1 MKKYLIIN
9 MLVGAALLLQLFPAS
24 GQTPWSELELSNGRA
39 KITPSHKLKYSFS
52 LDIALP
58 LQHEL
63 SQKMNMQDIQ
73 NAAFEP
79 ATRERL
85 FENLGGPFIIGPFSD
100 PSVSLTGRTQP
111 LAGIQLG
118 IGLLEHFAIQ
128 AGVCTYRSEWSG
140 EFPVQ
145 VVRQDQTA
153 PESRHGSVAASAS
166 GVMLNMEIVCFLPGR
181 VLQPFAKA
189 GANWQASAR
198 TKSTVVIEEAEIPVK
213 TGPAGASFSFR
224 AGAGIRANACKH
236 VFIDTAC
243 VFGKMP
249 GGRYPGMAELALGW
263 RF

>member
-1 MKKYLIIN
+1 MKKSVIFN
-9 MLVGAALLLQLFPAS
+9 TLVGAALLLQLFPAS
-24 GQTPWSELELSNGRA
+24 GQTPWSGLELSNGRA
-39 KITPSHKLKYSFS
+39 KIAASHKLKYSFS

-85 FENLGGPFIIGPFSD
+85 FENVGGPFIIGPFSD
-100 PSVSLTGRTQP
+100 PSVSLSGRTQP
-111 LAGIQLG
+111 LAGVQLG
-118 IGLLEHFAIQ
+118 ISFREHFEIQ

-153 PESRHGSVAASAS
+153 PESRHGSAAASAS
-166 GVMLNMEIVCFLPGR
+166 GVMLNMEVAYFLSGR

-198 TKSTVVIEEAEIPVK
+198 TKSTVVIEKVAIPLK
-213 TGPAGASFSFR
+213 TGPADASFSLR
-224 AGAGIRANACKH
+224 AGAGIRANAGRH

-243 VFGKMP
+243 LFGKTP
-249 GGRYPGMAELALGW
+249 GGRYAGMAELALGW